1 MRRGVRG
8 RCARVAAVVVCP
20 GVSSIQLEAVHREVF
35 VVHSYDLDWS
45 EQLAVRALSSFLQEA
60 ARMHSEHL
68 GVGITWL
75 MERGLAWAVHRIKL
89 EVLAAARLREAL
101 TVETWASGYDRL
113 NAYRD
118 FEVRGEGGRPIAR
131 ASSAWVVFDALQRRA
146 VKLPQEWIA
155 SGVPMPDRP
164 RALELPKKKPPE
176 LSAPTT
182 ERPFRVRLGDLD
194 VNGHTNNTRYL
205 EWTVESVSSEMWG
218 THRLASLDITFRAE
232 SLYDDELLAQSER
245 LPGDEVSFAHQLVRP
260 RDGVD
265 IARARTTWVPAEPSA
280 EPSVGAYL
288 RRVSFPPGLGAA
300 SGEASP
306 ASLASASLAPGDGEP

>member
-1 MRRGVRG
+1 MRG

-182 ERPFRVRLGDLD
+182 ERPEHAARV
-194 VNGHTNNTRYL
+194 
-205 EWTVESVSSEMWG
+205 
-218 THRLASLDITFRAE
+218 
-232 SLYDDELLAQSER
+232 
-245 LPGDEVSFAHQLVRP
+245 AHNK
-260 RDGVD
+260 
-265 IARARTTWVPAEPSA
+265 TT
-280 EPSVGAYL
+280 SVGA
-288 RRVSFPPGLGAA
+288 RRRNVKQSTIGFFALSPRERAYEGSFAA
-300 SGEASP
+300 RTADATALHHNAERSP
-306 ASLASASLAPGDGEP
+306 RSM